1 MSSNQETNKDFNAL
15 LEEYNLSKVA
25 LATNPHGN
33 HDNGYNRKAHKF
45 AESIKGPADLVLAKL
60 LLAKSSEIKFA
71 TVDVIEGVYYV
82 TYNPY
87 GSWLDDLKEMTYDII
102 EPLAVKPKSIKIYNA
117 ANGNKLKWLVK
128 IMTGN
133 IFNFFIFKLEKW
145 LIEDTYKKTMKDF
158 SKAVAIMIKYNPHI
172 ECYKYAVYI
181 ANFVE
186 WMQTFEEDIICIQ
199 TIVDGIYENLQSVFF
214 PKDAKKYK
222 EEGIIL
228 EKINNAPAHLSWQ
241 DCAKSCN
248 DQFSKLDFKIEKH
261 VNFLDMIKKRA
272 EEAKKQKDDKIN
284 SLKRKSDAIK
294 TESEDDPKKKMK
306 KSEEEEKSSAETAEP
321 AEPSEN

>member
-1 MSSNQETNKDFNAL
+1 M
-15 LEEYNLSKVA
+15 
-25 LATNPHGN
+25 
-33 HDNGYNRKAHKF
+33 
-45 AESIKGPADLVLAKL
+45 
-60 LLAKSSEIKFA
+60 
-71 TVDVIEGVYYV
+71 
-82 TYNPY
+82 
-87 GSWLDDLKEMTYDII
+87 
-102 EPLAVKPKSIKIYNA
+102 KIYNE

-145 LIEDTYKKTMKDF
+145 LIEDKYKKTMKDF

-181 ANFVE
+181 ASFVE

-199 TIVDGIYENLQSVFF
+199 TIVDGIYENLQTVFF

-222 EEGIIL
+222 EEGTIL

-272 EEAKKQKDDKIN
+272 EEAKRQKDDKIN
-284 SLKRKSDAIK
+284 SLKRKSDVIK
-294 TESEDDPKKKMK
+294 TEAEDNPKKKMK
-306 KSEEEEKSSAETAEP
+306 RSQEEEKSSAETAETAEP
-321 AEPSEN
+321 AEPNEGKDRQLIVYEVNMDYENEKEEEEVDNPFFKKRLEEKKRREEEAKAKAKAKAKANNP